1 MEMAMNLQPLGD
13 RLVVKPIERQEVT
26 KGGILLPDTAKEK
39 PQEGKVLAV
48 GPGKL
53 SDDGKRVAM
62 DIKVG
67 DTVLYARYGGTEY
80 KLDDEEIMILRESDV
95 LGIINSKKSK

>member
-1 MEMAMNLQPLGD
+1 MAKKLEPLAD
-13 RLVVKPIERQEVT
+13 RVLVKPIERQEVT

-53 SDDGKRVAM
+53 TDDGKRIAM
-62 DIKVG
+62 GIKVG

-80 KLDDEEIMILRESDV
+80 KLDDEEVIILRESDI
-95 LGIINSKKSK
+95 LGVFSTTRSK